1 MCEIIKV
8 SYMDESCYGESVMDS
23 WASFQKALIRCIY
36 YLGEETERGKED
48 GWTVSLERDYGQ
60 NLS

>member
-1 MCEIIKV
+1 
-8 SYMDESCYGESVMDS
+8 MDESCYGESVMDS